1 MTTNP
6 AESQKEIS
14 LRELYAELSAQEL
27 KEAEMN
33 LARYFE
39 IALQIYEEQQ
49 ASGGPVDTPDAA
61 PIIIEERSNCSQ
73 KT

>member
-6 AESQKEIS
+6 TQPQKEIS
-14 LRELYAELSAQEL
+14 LRELYPELSEQEL

-39 IALQIYEEQQ
+39 IALQIHEERL
-49 ASGGPVDTPDAA
+49 ASGGPVDTANTA